1 MERSGNALARTFRR
15 AQFPRSTHQGISMES
30 VVLETPAA
38 RATSDTARYAKCI
51 ETSKRVRWDIDRDV
65 IRGREFDFGRKF
77 MPDGLSKVR
86 GLPFLAPAQ
95 ARFFSQVQGRT
106 YANMF
111 ALVERYIGAK
121 TIELSKSHA
130 LGDQVA
136 LEALIRFADEELK
149 HQRLFRKLEGM
160 TAKGMPE
167 GYRFVPDPNEVADA
181 VLAKSNWA
189 VLALTLDI
197 EIFSQAHYRAS
208 IEPDAE
214 LSELWKDVFLYHWKE
229 ESQHAIMDEIE
240 WRAEDARLTP
250 RQRDEGVTD
259 LIDLVVSVDG
269 IVQAQAEAD
278 AAYFIAAAG
287 PTYSAVERALI
298 EETFL
303 RAYRWQYVVS
313 GAQEPR
319 FAEVLKAL
327 TTPAQLERIG
337 AALTPIAQASA

>member
-1 MERSGNALARTFRR
+1 
-15 AQFPRSTHQGISMES
+15 MES

-38 RATSDTARYAKCI
+38 SAASSTARYAKCI

-160 TAKGMPE
+160 AAKGMPD
-167 GYRFVPDPNEVADA
+167 GYRFVPDPNEVADVLQLHRRDLRRA
-181 VLAKSNWA
+181 VHHEREHRFAQQPIL
-189 VLALTLDI
+189 
-197 EIFSQAHYRAS
+197 
-208 IEPDAE
+208 PD
-214 LSELWKDVFLYHWKE
+214 
-229 ESQHAIMDEIE
+229 
-240 WRAEDARLTP
+240 RAERVVVPVLQLRIRLP
-250 RQRDEGVTD
+250 AVGKPQ
-259 LIDLVVSVDG
+259 L
-269 IVQAQAEAD
+269 A
-278 AAYFIAAAG
+278 
-287 PTYSAVERALI
+287 AVESHRHVPV
-298 EETFL
+298 ETVGIC
-303 RAYRWQYVVS
+303 A
-313 GAQEPR
+313 G
-319 FAEVLKAL
+319 VL
-327 TTPAQLERIG
+327 LERERWMRVRH
-337 AALTPIAQASA
+337 ARRFHLRRSRRR